1 MERELPTYHIQGTDF
16 LVDVDKFEL
25 REKYDVHNI
34 IPFALM
40 KDSEAGYEFGYC
52 PQSKNIDY
60 EWLINLAEPDTFIP
74 QLKDLDPLGMSIKY
88 NLPLEEIKKMSD
100 FQIMVD
106 QDAFYKRVNQNKLPT
121 LDIHGNKFYVNI
133 KSDQLISQ
141 RFPFSE
147 GISLTEIK
155 SYYDQESS
163 MYVIPFNTNTHQFMP
178 LDLDK
183 ITEVPKDTIIV
194 SFPFESELDRIGW
207 NLQAGLNY
215 MQNLK
220 FKGLKCHHTACVI
233 PWQNTVIPKI
243 IIKNLEKQK
252 LIAVISEAGKNKILK
267 SKNKGLKR

>member
-40 KDSEAGYEFGYC
+40 KDSEAGYELGYC
-52 PQSKNIDY
+52 RQSKNIDY
-60 EWLINLAEPDTFIP
+60 EWLINLVEPNTFIP
-74 QLKDLDPLGMSIKY
+74 QLKDLDPLGMSIRY

-106 QDAFYKRVNQNKLPT
+106 QDAFRQRVNENKLPT
-121 LDIHGNKFYVNI
+121 LDIQGNKFYVNI
-133 KSDQLISQ
+133 KGDKLISQ

-163 MYVIPFNTNTHQFMP
+163 MYVIPFNIKPMHLHLLISIKLQRYPRISLSF
-178 LDLDK
+178 LFRLR
-183 ITEVPKDTIIV
+183 V
-194 SFPFESELDRIGW
+194 SW
-207 NLQAGLNY
+207 
-215 MQNLK
+215 
-220 FKGLKCHHTACVI
+220 
-233 PWQNTVIPKI
+233 TVSDGVS
-243 IIKNLEKQK
+243 K
-252 LIAVISEAGKNKILK
+252 LVLTTWKT
-267 SKNKGLKR
+267 